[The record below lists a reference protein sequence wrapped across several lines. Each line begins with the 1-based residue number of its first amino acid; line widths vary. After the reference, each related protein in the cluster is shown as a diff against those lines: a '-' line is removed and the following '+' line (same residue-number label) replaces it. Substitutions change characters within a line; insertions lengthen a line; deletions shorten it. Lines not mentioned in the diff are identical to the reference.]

1 MAIYCEAPKWNQ
13 LFTMKNTALLYCNW
27 NIVNAA
33 SKSLIIL
40 CTIIA
45 DSPYLVKR
53 VNSGIELANIYAS
66 EYMHVVP
73 YIYKFFDINLDLSLS
88 YYCSFM
94 ECYKIKKVYCNK

>member
-66 EYMHVVP
+66 DVP

-88 YYCSFM
+88 LLLLF
-94 ECYKIKKVYCNK
+94 VYGML